1 MRAAEVWVAKDDGS
15 DIVRVAAIAGVGRDY
30 DGNVTARLSGG
41 EQSVVT
47 LVAHHG
53 PPTPD
58 DFHLQLLRMI
68 SQLSDT
74 AESAV
79 IRPLHDELRGWH
91 WRSGPLQDRRSH
103 RRPAKP
109 RAAAAEIQQSQSE
122 TRNKFP

>member
-1 MRAAEVWVAKDDGS
+1 MSAAEVWVAKDDGS
-15 DIVRVAAIAGVGRDY
+15 DIVRVASIAAVGRDY

-41 EQSVVT
+41 EQAVVT

-74 AESAV
+74 AESAI
-79 IRPLHDELRGWH
+79 IRPLHDELRGWN
-91 WRSGPLQDRRSH
+91 WRSGPL
-103 RRPAKP
+103 
-109 RAAAAEIQQSQSE
+109 
-122 TRNKFP
+122 

>member
-1 MRAAEVWVAKDDGS
+1 MSAAEVWVAKDDGS
-15 DIVRVAAIAGVGRDY
+15 DIVRVVSIAAVGRDY

-74 AESAV
+74 AESAI
-79 IRPLHDELRGWH
+79 IRPLHDELRGWN
-91 WRSGPLQDRRSH
+91 WRSGPL
-103 RRPAKP
+103 
-109 RAAAAEIQQSQSE
+109 
-122 TRNKFP
+122 

>member
-1 MRAAEVWVAKDDGS
+1 MSAAEVWVAKDDGS

-79 IRPLHDELRGWH
+79 IRPLHDELRGWN
-91 WRSGPLQDRRSH
+91 WRSGPL
-103 RRPAKP
+103 
-109 RAAAAEIQQSQSE
+109 
-122 TRNKFP
+122 